1 MSSTAIVVQDFDL
14 SKIRYSRPKSYNG
27 SHCINILYDG
37 NSYLNL
43 QTPLSYSFGMTKN
56 EKDNKYS
63 ATILFDT
70 PEDDKS
76 EVKYFEKM
84 MRELEEKIVSDI
96 VRDEKKEWKKILNT
110 DTKYDSLKTEVK
122 TLMIEN
128 KLGNHLVKEPK
139 IKDKGY
145 SNQMNVKI
153 RDYQGTIKLDTYVMN
168 DKKSVYMDT
177 EKQDTPKLY
186 DPFEV
191 LWRTFDE
198 KKPLLALIGILN
210 FTIWVVNGN
219 IYISPTMSQ
228 VIVRETIKKSV
239 KVQINEK
246 GIDGFVVADK
256 EETNGSDSNEVEEE
270 EVEEEV
276 EEDEDEEPEPVRV
289 VRR

>member
-14 SKIRYSRPKSYNG
+14 SKIKYSRPKSYNG

-84 MRELEEKIVSDI
+84 MRELEEKIVADI
-96 VRDEKKEWKKILNT
+96 VRDDKKEWKKVLNT
-110 DTKYDSLKTEVK
+110 DAKYDNLKPEVK

-177 EKQDTPKLY
+177 EKKDTPKLY

-228 VIVRETIKKSV
+228 VIVRESVKKSV

-256 EETNGSDSNEVEEE
+256 EAEGSGSGNNEEE

-276 EEDEDEEPEPVRV
+276 EEEEEEDEEPEPVK